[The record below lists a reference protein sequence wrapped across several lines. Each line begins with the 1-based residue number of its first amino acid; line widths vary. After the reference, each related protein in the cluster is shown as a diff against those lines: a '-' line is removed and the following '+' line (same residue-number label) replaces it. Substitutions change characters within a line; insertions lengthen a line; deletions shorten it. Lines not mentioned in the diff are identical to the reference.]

1 MKKNKEKRF
10 LVKMITQDDGE
21 KFEVSEYY
29 FETAEEAKNWASE
42 RASALFLCY
51 DNVIVSVFDIGI
63 GPDKAN
69 LLAQHNKNGV
79 HTNSV
84 ELK

>member
-10 LVKMITQDDGE
+10 LVKVITQDDG
-21 KFEVSEYY
+21 KDSTVFEYR

-51 DNVIVSVFDIGI
+51 DHVIVSVFDMNI

-69 LLAQHNKNGV
+69 LLAQHTKNGV
-79 HTNSV
+79 HTNSM
-84 ELK
+84 EIE

>member
-10 LVKMITQDDGE
+10 LVKGIIQDDGRDSTV
-21 KFEVSEYY
+21 FEYR
-29 FETAEEAKNWASE
+29 FETVEEAKNWASE

-51 DNVIVSVFDIGI
+51 DHVIVSVFDMGI

-69 LLAQHNKNGV
+69 LLAQHTKNGV
-79 HTNSV
+79 HTNSM

>member
-10 LVKMITQDDGE
+10 LVKVVTQDDGKE
-21 KFEVSEYY
+21 SEASEYR
-29 FETAEEAKNWASE
+29 FDSAKEAKDWAAE

-51 DNVIVSVFDIGI
+51 NHVIVSVFDMSI

-69 LLAQHNKNGV
+69 LLAQHTKNGV
-79 HTNSV
+79 HTNSM

>member
-10 LVKMITQDDGE
+10 LVKVVTQDDGKNSE
-21 KFEVSEYY
+21 ASEYR
-29 FETAEEAKNWASE
+29 FETAEEAKKWASE
-42 RASALFLCY
+42 RAFALFLCY
-51 DNVIVSVFDIGI
+51 DHVIVSVFDMGI

-69 LLAQHNKNGV
+69 LLAQHTKNGV
-79 HTNSV
+79 HTNSM

>member
-10 LVKMITQDDGE
+10 LVKVVTQDDGKNSE
-21 KFEVSEYY
+21 ASEYR
-29 FETAEEAKNWASE
+29 FETAEEVKNWASE

-51 DNVIVSVFDIGI
+51 DHVIISVFDMGV

-69 LLAQHNKNGV
+69 LLAQHNKNGNY
-79 HTNSV
+79 TNSV